1 MSIILFGSCGKDEI
15 NGCTDPTALNYS
27 NVATEDD
34 GSCILPSQSVFVEE
48 FNLTFDQVT
57 SEDWYTP
64 NFNYQSGDII
74 IIETVNEYLE
84 WTSLPYIFGVDVHI
98 QGAYDDFG
106 DVWIYLNEDDGFP
119 YYPSVST
126 EVSFRVALIKADY
139 LQFNPDLKT
148 MSIDE
153 IESII

>member
-1 MSIILFGSCGKDEI
+1 MSIIIFGSCGKDEI

-48 FNLTFDQVT
+48 FNLTFDNIT
-57 SEDWYTP
+57 SMDWYTP
-64 NFNYQSGDII
+64 NFNYQSGDVI

-84 WTSLPYIFGVDVHI
+84 WSALPYNISYGLHI
-98 QGAYDDFG
+98 EGAYDDLG
-106 DVWIYLNEDDGFP
+106 DIWIYLKDFDGSS
-119 YYPSVST
+119 YYPIDPV
-126 EVSFRVALIKADY
+126 VLSFRVALIKADY